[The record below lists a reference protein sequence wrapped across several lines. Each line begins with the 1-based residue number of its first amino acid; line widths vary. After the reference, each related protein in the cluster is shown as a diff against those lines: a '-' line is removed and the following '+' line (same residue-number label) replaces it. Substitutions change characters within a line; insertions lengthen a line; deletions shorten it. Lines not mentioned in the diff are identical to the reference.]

1 MNYTADLE
9 TYFAAQSWLTETH
22 TVEIGLLRGIAE
34 RLEDPK
40 QFSPAL
46 LAQYGLI
53 FRALKAQAPK
63 GDEDDD
69 EVESLLPKNV

>member
-1 MNYTADLE
+1 MNYGQDLE
-9 TYFAAQSWLTETH
+9 TYLKSQNWITEAH
-22 TVEIGLLRGIAE
+22 TVEVGLLRGIAE

-69 EVESLLPKNV
+69 EAEALLPK

>member
-1 MNYTADLE
+1 MNYTADLDA
-9 TYFAAQSWLTETH
+9 YIASQSWITETH

-40 QFSPAL
+40 QFTPAM

-69 EVESLLPKNV
+69 EAESLLPKNV